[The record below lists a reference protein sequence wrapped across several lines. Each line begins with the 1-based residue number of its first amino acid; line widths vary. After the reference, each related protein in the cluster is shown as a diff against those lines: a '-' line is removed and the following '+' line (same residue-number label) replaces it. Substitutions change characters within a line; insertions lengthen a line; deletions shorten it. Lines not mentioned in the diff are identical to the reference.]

1 MKNKPK
7 NNQMRV
13 KPSHEIHAPDFIRAI
28 SPYVPGK
35 PLAELEREYGIS
47 GSIKLASNEN
57 PLGPSPKA
65 IEAIQ
70 DALGQL
76 NRYPDGGAYE
86 LTQALSSKLD
96 TAPECIVVGNG
107 SDDLIGML
115 TRALLQPGD
124 EAVMPL
130 PSFLMYDIGVR
141 CAGAKPVPVSLSGL
155 DIDLVKIRESVT
167 SATRLVFLTNPNNP
181 TGTAISKA
189 DFDAFLRDLPR
200 QVVVIVDE
208 AYIEFVRDERCAVGT
223 DYLSNEVPVVVL
235 RTFSKAYGLAGI
247 RVGYGVMPME
257 ISALLHR
264 VRQPFNVSSLAQVAA
279 VAALTDQAFLAKTV
293 QLVHTGLDYLYA
305 QLDCLGVDYFT
316 SQSNFFLIDVKQDAT
331 GIFEKMLK
339 LGVIV
344 RSMSSYGYPEYIRVN
359 VGLPKENERFIRAL
373 QEVL

>member
-1 MKNKPK
+1 
-7 NNQMRV
+7 MRV

-124 EAVMPL
+124 EAVMP
-130 PSFLMYDIGVR
+130 
-141 CAGAKPVPVSLSGL
+141 
-155 DIDLVKIRESVT
+155 
-167 SATRLVFLTNPNNP
+167 
-181 TGTAISKA
+181 
-189 DFDAFLRDLPR
+189 
-200 QVVVIVDE
+200 
-208 AYIEFVRDERCAVGT
+208 
-223 DYLSNEVPVVVL
+223 
-235 RTFSKAYGLAGI
+235 
-247 RVGYGVMPME
+247 
-257 ISALLHR
+257 
-264 VRQPFNVSSLAQVAA
+264 
-279 VAALTDQAFLAKTV
+279 
-293 QLVHTGLDYLYA
+293 
-305 QLDCLGVDYFT
+305 
-316 SQSNFFLIDVKQDAT
+316 
-331 GIFEKMLK
+331 
-339 LGVIV
+339 
-344 RSMSSYGYPEYIRVN
+344 
-359 VGLPKENERFIRAL
+359 
-373 QEVL
+373 